1 MTPTRTS
8 NDDIMRALGNI
19 EAKLDAVADRQDR
32 ADEIF
37 AVEQQ
42 QAHRSRATIHQRLD
56 QQQQQISKMETTVAI
71 SGQVDAQLRD
81 SIAALKHTVTSEISP
96 TIDEWKRIKFLGGV
110 LSGGLI
116 ALGVTAATA
125 VAWLYDW
132 LAIVIRYFGKGH

>member
-1 MTPTRTS
+1 
-8 NDDIMRALGNI
+8 MRALGNI

-32 ADEIF
+32 ADSLF

-42 QAHRSRATIHQRLD
+42 QAHHSRAAIHKRLD
-56 QQQQQISKMETTVAI
+56 QQQQQISRMETTVAI

-81 SIAALKHTVTSEISP
+81 SIAVLKQTVMTDISP

-110 LSGGLI
+110 LSGALV

-132 LAIVIRYFGKGH
+132 LAIVLRYLSKGH